1 MGKAKPKEREYML
14 RIMTG
19 ERRVA
24 VDYQGSHVVFNLAPE
39 NLDDQLQALKWA
51 EDRDLLKTEIR
62 EGLDGKKGTYYKPSA
77 MFSLERI
84 SFLRRTQSWEGLA
97 GPDGEPLPCTKAM
110 KILVFGQQPD
120 LIMQLMVQLGD
131 DLAAERKNSEPSQPG

>member
-1 MGKAKPKEREYML
+1 ML
-14 RIMTG
+14 TITTG

-24 VDYQGSHVVFNLAPE
+24 VDYQGSEVSFTLAPE

-51 EDRDLLKTEIR
+51 EDRGLLKTEER
-62 EGLDGKKGTYYKPSA
+62 EDGDGKKVIVFKPSA

-84 SFLRRTQSWEGLA
+84 SFLRRTRSWEGLA
-97 GPDGEPLPCTKAM
+97 GSDGEPLACTDDM

-120 LIMQLMVQLGD
+120 LIHQLIVKLSE
-131 DLAAERKNSEPSQPG
+131 DLAAERKNSEPSQSG